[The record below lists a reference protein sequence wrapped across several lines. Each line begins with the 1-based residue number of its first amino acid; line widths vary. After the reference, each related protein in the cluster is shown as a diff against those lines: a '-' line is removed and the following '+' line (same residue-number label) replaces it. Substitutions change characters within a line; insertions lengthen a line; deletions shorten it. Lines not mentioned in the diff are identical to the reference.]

1 MSTLIVLAKQ
11 PLPGRVKTRLC
22 PPFTLEQAA
31 ALAEALLRDTF
42 DAALAC
48 RADDRLLYL
57 AGETGPWL
65 PDGFDVLPQP
75 GGGLD
80 ERIAAAFVAVAE
92 TARQLDP
99 DDDDS
104 DPGPALLIGMD
115 TPQVTA
121 GLLDRALTALR
132 DGADAAFGP
141 AEDGGFW
148 ALGFSGRWLRAK
160 DALERMLLGVPM
172 SRDDTGRIQL
182 ARLIE
187 EGLDIEILPPLRDI
201 DTAADAR
208 HVAGLV
214 PAGALAARLAELEE
228 APDPDRCQAQIG
240 VLLPAPRPQP
250 EVEGPAADF
259 GERDF
264 GDWTGAV
271 SSSYERA
278 LWGALTGAALPV
290 LLQDE
295 AGGVAFQLDV
305 AKYHGAADTV
315 DAALLSR
322 CTGPTLDIGCG
333 PGRLAAELAQR
344 GIPALGVDVAPIAVL
359 LARAAGATVL
369 RRSVFERLPG
379 EGRWPHALLIDGNIG
394 IGGDPGALLRRI
406 KDVLLPL
413 GGELLVEVDAQE
425 IDERLT
431 LRVAGHGAPIAW
443 ARLGIAALQAA
454 ALPLGYRLAAHWI
467 ADGRHFAALAT

>member
-1 MSTLIVLAKQ
+1 MSTLIVLAKE
-11 PLPGRVKTRLC
+11 PVAGRVKTRLC

-31 ALAEALLRDTF
+31 GLAEASLRDTL
-42 DAALAC
+42 AAA
-48 RADDRLLYL
+48 RASCAADRLLFL
-57 AGETGPWL
+57 AGEPGAWL

-92 TARQLDP
+92 AARSTDLD
-99 DDDDS
+99 DA

-121 GLLDRALTALR
+121 HLLDSALNALR

-172 SRDDTGRIQL
+172 SQDDTGRVQL
-182 ARLIE
+182 RRLIE
-187 EGLDIEILPPLRDI
+187 EGLDIELLPPLRDI
-201 DTAADAR
+201 DTAADAH
-208 HVAGLV
+208 HVAALA
-214 PAGALAARLAELEE
+214 PDGAFAARLAEMQGPQI
-228 APDPDRCQAQIG
+228 PDPRTAEAG
-240 VLLPAPRPQP
+240 P
-250 EVEGPAADF
+250 EIEGPAKTF
-259 GERDF
+259 GAMDYSLAEHSVERDF
-264 GDWTGAV
+264 GDWGGAV

-278 LWGALTGAALPV
+278 LWGCLSGSALPV
-290 LLQDE
+290 MLQDE
-295 AGGVAFQLDV
+295 GGGVAFQLDV
-305 AKYHGAADTV
+305 AKYHGAADPV
-315 DAALLSR
+315 DAGLLSR

-344 GIPALGVDVAPIAVL
+344 GIPALGVDVAPVAVL

-406 KDVLLPL
+406 KDVLRPW
-413 GGELLVEVDAQE
+413 GGELLVEVAAE
-425 IDERLT
+425 EVDERLT

-443 ARLGIAALQAA
+443 ARLGIAALQSVAH
-454 ALPLGYRLAAHWI
+454 PLGYTLAAQWI

>member
-11 PLPGRVKTRLC
+11 PVPGKVKTRLC

-31 ALAEALLRDTF
+31 ALAEASLCDTL
-42 DAALAC
+42 DAVLAS
-48 RADDRLLYL
+48 RADDRLLFL
-57 AGETGPWL
+57 AGETGAWL
-65 PDGFDVLPQP
+65 PEGFDVLPQP

-80 ERIAAAFVAVAE
+80 ERIAAAFTAVAE
-92 TARQLDP
+92 TARSLDL
-99 DDDDS
+99 DEA
-104 DPGPALLIGMD
+104 DPEPALLIGMD

-121 GLLDRALTALR
+121 ELLDRALTALWS
-132 DGADAAFGP
+132 GADAVFGP

-182 ARLIE
+182 TRLRE
-187 EGLDIEILPPLRDI
+187 EGLDVEMLPPLRDI

-208 HVAGLV
+208 HVAGLI
-214 PAGALAARLAELEE
+214 PASALAARLAELQ
-228 APDPDRCQAQIG
+228 DPPAADQCPPKVCA
-240 VLLPAPRPQP
+240 LAAAPRPEP
-250 EVEGPAADF
+250 EIEGPATDY

-264 GDWTGAV
+264 GDWVGPV

-278 LWGALTGAALPV
+278 LWGALSGSALPV

-295 AGGVAFQLDV
+295 SGDVAFQLDV
-305 AKYHGAADTV
+305 GKYHGAADTV

-333 PGRLAAELAQR
+333 PGRLAAALARR

-394 IGGDPGALLRRI
+394 IGGDPCALLRRI
-406 KDVLLPL
+406 KDVLLPW
-413 GGELLVEVDAQE
+413 GGELLVEVAAEE
-425 IDERLT
+425 IDERLN

-443 ARLGIAALQAA
+443 ARLGIAALRTA
-454 ALPLGYRLAAHWI
+454 ALPLGYRLDAHWI
-467 ADGRHFAALAT
+467 SDGRHFAALAT